1 MRRYRILRWGLLK
14 IIYPLSMLIGSL
26 IDKERLQSLIIRL
39 NNRLVIKERIRAER
53 VVVLLPHCLQID
65 DCKIRLTYNIRN
77 CKGCGRCP
85 IKGLISTADEFGLE
99 LFVATGGNLA
109 RKIVRDI
116 KPSAIVAVACERDLS
131 SGISDTY
138 PLPVYGVPN
147 ERPFGPCLNTSVDL
161 EKVKEAIRLIL
172 SP

>member
-138 PLPVYGVPN
+138 PLPVYGV
-147 ERPFGPCLNTSVDL
+147 RRMRGHLDL
-161 EKVKEAIRLIL
+161 A
-172 SP
+172 